1 MKPDLKKISWNVDEA
16 TYREDPALSY
26 STLARFEREGF
37 SNLDKL
43 FDKIETPS
51 LTFGSAVD
59 ALITGGKD
67 EFDANFIV
75 CEFPP
80 ISDSLQTIA
89 KTLFNLYS
97 NEHRTIETI
106 PDDILAEVGASCDFY
121 SNDKYKN
128 YRVKLIKENCQEY
141 YNIMY
146 VAQGKKILD
155 TETFNQVDAAVRALK
170 ESNTTKFFFEKDNPF
185 DDNIQRYYQ
194 LKFKST
200 LNGVNYRCMADLIVV
215 DHNNK
220 TIQPI
225 DLKTSGHPEWD
236 FYHSFILWHYD
247 IQARLYWRIIK
258 DNISR
263 YEEWKEYKVLPYKF
277 IVVNKNT
284 LTPLVWNYEDT
295 ICKGTLKYGM
305 NEDILCRDP
314 EDIGKEL
321 NEYLEVKHNIPINFT
336 ASSNGNSLKT
346 WLYSPYLKK

>member
-59 ALITGGKD
+59 ALITGGQE
-67 EFDANFIV
+67 EFDSLFMVAD
-75 CEFPP
+75 FPKM
-80 ISDSLQTIA
+80 SDKMILITRELFDRFKDDFRTLNDIPTESIITVTEELSYQLNWKPETRA
-89 KTLFNLYS
+89 KVIREQGS
-97 NEHRTIETI
+97 
-106 PDDILAEVGASCDFY
+106 
-121 SNDKYKN
+121 
-128 YRVKLIKENCQEY
+128 EY
-141 YNIMY
+141 YTIMY
-146 VAQGKKILD
+146 AATNKKILD
-155 TETFNQVDAAVRALK
+155 TETFNQIDATVRALK
-170 ESNTTKFFFEKDNPF
+170 ESDTTKFFFEKDNPF

-236 FYHSFILWHYD
+236 FYHSFITWNYQ

-258 DNISR
+258 DNVSG
-263 YEEWKEYKVLPYKF
+263 YEEWKVYRVLPYKF

-295 ICKGTLKYGM
+295 ICKGTLKYGI